1 MQPEKARNAF
11 LSLSPNRATAE
22 IGWHRRQSAYNDEYI
37 DQIVD
42 PSESVKKVLTAIPS
56 PFARIHL
63 VDSAFHFVNARDK
76 QQVPKHDGNSV
87 FHKLV
92 SDCLDVLELL
102 FGWNTMSAD
111 VQTSYWS
118 RDELQKVQSSVGQRL
133 LASVLDL
140 FLQQDAKTAK
150 FELQPD
156 FILMSVGHQ
165 TIAISSPLTLF
176 ITSPRAAEI
185 AVKAKLLNPG
195 SGRIYFGDPVPLY
208 RRSAEFQK
216 YVHWMFQQNPVLHNA
231 CRRMYRYVNDSI
243 ELLTDR
249 TLEESIRAIVN
260 GPDNLGQNLDTI
272 SDYRGMPLTVNG
284 VQLRQRKSKDAL
296 DRLRKSPMVI
306 ASPRWPTRLGNP
318 PLVLDGQSD
327 SFGRQVKIDLRS
339 VSNDARERV
348 LPDLGVRYPFL
359 VASDLIEDQV
369 IRVPYKLNSER
380 FFLPDSRSLKN
391 IECDY
396 LPPLKPAFFEYFD
409 ADHIPKI
416 AKFLPTSSGG
426 LAFQVEVPTAGGKV
440 TLSKSYYESPEGTRP
455 GRIVEAKMNCAVFPL
470 VATRNRPDLSDRY
483 WVMLVDAEI
492 EPELRNQDCFVM
504 KFFSKNDNQAE
515 ADALLYKEIGRDMKG
530 LQHVSVVRRSPKGA
544 EASSTYFRIEG
555 GPFDYITLEAF
566 ASDSVRRARALI
578 VPRWVEREIGQR
590 RAVVGIDFGTTNTHV
605 AWIYEDDKRPT
616 PNAFTVDSQE
626 LQMALLSAP
635 SNSATSESA
644 KYDEFDSSLKGTLL
658 TGTKIRLH
666 HEFLPNI
673 IGSGGSPFS
682 FPLRT
687 ATCEAP
693 GLQAG
698 QYQPLMN
705 VNISFMFER
714 EAKRHGEEEINTNL
728 KWSLQASPEV
738 EKRVEAFIEELLV
751 LIRTKLILK
760 GVDPQESRVVWFRP
774 LSFGNFTKNHFN
786 TIWEDKVKD
795 VLKSKN
801 LLRCITESEAPY
813 YYHQKAAS
821 VITSKPTICVDI
833 GGGSTD
839 VVFFHDD
846 KPQIGTS
853 FSFAGNALW
862 GAGYD
867 EVNKTQTGVV
877 RKFGPEV
884 KRRITQI
891 GNAED
896 RRRIEGVYGELQG
909 QPCEEIVNFFFSID
923 KYVEFSKALSH
934 DAGVRCLIL
943 LHYAAIIFH
952 CAQVMHAKGMP
963 EPEYVCL
970 SGRGARSLDILDP
983 SSDHRHIALLTH
995 ALFEKT
1001 YGVTIT
1007 EPIKV
1012 LLAADSKEAT
1022 CNGGVLKSPG
1032 DKSEPD
1038 TVVYIG
1044 DGKTIGELTSEQ
1056 IDSTIRGGVAQNLG
1070 AFADS
1075 IAELSKSLAFSKLF
1089 GVKEGDFDWIAT
1101 ELKRK
1106 VVDYI
1111 DFGLK
1116 RHGYQANPKERIN
1129 ETLFFYPL
1137 VQKLFEIGNR
1147 LIVNDMDAKGTK

>member
-76 QQVPKHDGNSV
+76 QQVPKHEGNSV

-118 RDELQKVQSSVGQRL
+118 RDELQKVQGSVGQRL

-150 FELQPD
+150 FELQPF

-249 TLEESIRAIVN
+249 NLAESIRAIVN
-260 GPDNLGQNLDTI
+260 GPDDLGQNLDAI
-272 SDYRGMPLTVNG
+272 SDYRGAPLTVDG
-284 VQLRQRKSKDAL
+284 VQLRQRKSKDVL

-318 PLVLDGQSD
+318 PLVLDGQGD

-339 VSNDARERV
+339 ISNDARERV

-380 FFLPDSRSLKN
+380 FFLPDSRSLKS

-409 ADHIPKI
+409 ADHIPRI

-426 LAFQVEVPTAGGKV
+426 ITFQIEVPTAGGKV
-440 TLSKSYYESPEGTRP
+440 TLSKSFYESPEGLRP
-455 GRIVEAKMNCAVFPL
+455 GRIVEAKMNCGIFPL
-470 VATRNRPDLSDRY
+470 VTTRNRPEVGDRY

-492 EPELRNQDCFVM
+492 EPALRNQECFVM
-504 KFFSKNDNQAE
+504 KFFSKQDE
-515 ADALLYKEIGRDMKG
+515 ADGILHKEIGPDPRSS
-530 LQHVSVVRRSPKGA
+530 QHVSIVRRSPKGA
-544 EASSTYFRIEG
+544 EASSTYFRIDG
-555 GPFDYITLEAF
+555 GPFDYISLEAF
-566 ASDSVRRARALI
+566 KNDSVRHARGLI
-578 VPRWVEREIGQR
+578 VPKWVDKEVGQR
-590 RAVVGIDFGTTNTHV
+590 RAVIGIDFGTTNTHV
-605 AWIYEDDKRPT
+605 AWTYEDDNRPT
-616 PNAFTVDSQE
+616 PLTIDSDE

-644 KYDEFDSSLKGTLL
+644 KYDEFDNILKGALL

-666 HEFLPNI
+666 HEFLPSI

-687 ATCEAP
+687 ATCESP
-693 GLQAG
+693 NLQIG
-698 QYQPLMN
+698 HYHSLMN

-714 EAKRHGEEEINTNL
+714 EAKRHGEEVVHTNL
-728 KWSLQASPEV
+728 KWSLKASPEM

-760 GVDPQESRVVWFRP
+760 GVDPQRSRVVWFRP
-774 LSFGNFTKNHFN
+774 LSFDDFTKGHFN
-786 TIWEDKVKD
+786 TIWDNKVKD
-795 VLKSKN
+795 VLKSTE
-801 LLRCITESEAPY
+801 LLRWITESEAPY
-813 YYHQKAAS
+813 YYHQKAAAAIS
-821 VITSKPTICVDI
+821 NKPTICVDI

-839 VVFFHDD
+839 VVFFHND

-877 RKFGPEV
+877 KKYAPVV
-884 KRRITQI
+884 KQRIQQI
-891 GNAED
+891 EAADD
-896 RRRIEGVYGELQG
+896 RRRIDGVYADLQQG

-923 KYVEFSKALSH
+923 KYVEFSKALSR
-934 DAGVRCLIL
+934 DPGVRCLIL

-995 ALFEKT
+995 ALFEKI

-1032 DKSEPD
+1032 DKSEPE

-1044 DGKTIGELTSEQ
+1044 DSKTIGEITCEQ

-1147 LIVNDMDAKGTK
+1147 LVVNDVDAKGTK